1 MMKKIAVVFLV
12 FTLSMLFAAGMV
24 MAVDPTYPTT
34 IYQGKGTSTFDG
46 YWTTSTE
53 WDDAAKPLA
62 MNTASFVFRNKW
74 VMVTTGGFK
83 IFDQYLIEVFGDNTN
98 DADDYVQICYDNTAV
113 GGAAPTAS
121 DIRIDIVGH
130 NNATVKMYIGTG
142 TGWALASNI
151 NDTTVAQS
159 LNVSKLGTNPHWI
172 TEFRINKM
180 TNGLGM
186 NNAIRVAVYDAS
198 NPSAGVKAYP
208 PTSQQDVPSSWALNA
223 AGMTQLPTPR
233 ASAFCNVTVLKG
245 WTWYF
250 FAHSLGGVGT
260 QTYQWYEGSTML
272 AGQNSLVLAVTKNT
286 AGTYNY
292 FLRVTDS
299 AGSVIDTNIVT
310 LTVIG

>member
-62 MNTASFVFRNKW
+62 MDTASFVFRNKW

-98 DADDYVQICYDNTAV
+98 DAGDYVQICYDNTAI
-113 GGAAPTAS
+113 GGTAPNAS

-130 NNATVKMYIGTG
+130 NNATVNMYMGTG
-142 TGWALASNI
+142 TGWAPVTNI
-151 NDTTVAQS
+151 NDTQVAQS
-159 LNVSKLGTNPHWI
+159 LNVSKLGMSPHWI
-172 TEFRINKM
+172 TEFSINKL

-198 NPSAGVKAYP
+198 NPSAGVLAYP

-223 AGMTQLPTPR
+223 AGFTQLPTLR

-272 AGQNSLVLAVTKNT
+272 AGQNSLVLAVTKDT

-299 AGSVIDTNIVT
+299 AGSVTDTNIVT
-310 LTVIG
+310 LTVR